1 MDLLQMTLE
10 SIAAIPADVL
20 LWLARAG
27 AMVIALLALIASLAD
42 QRYDAVMLRQT
53 VLEQQKNLCPQLA
66 DMQKRIAAL
75 GAALTALAVQRDAQ
89 TEPLMR
95 ATQRRVAAGHAAAI
109 RLARSGASV
118 AQVMDVGGTSLP
130 EAELL
135 CSVYGTSNGA
145 NKGAL

>member
-1 MDLLQMTLE
+1 
-10 SIAAIPADVL
+10 
-20 LWLARAG
+20 
-27 AMVIALLALIASLAD
+27 
-42 QRYDAVMLRQT
+42 
-53 VLEQQKNLCPQLA
+53 
-66 DMQKRIAAL
+66 
-75 GAALTALAVQRDAQ
+75 VQRDAQ